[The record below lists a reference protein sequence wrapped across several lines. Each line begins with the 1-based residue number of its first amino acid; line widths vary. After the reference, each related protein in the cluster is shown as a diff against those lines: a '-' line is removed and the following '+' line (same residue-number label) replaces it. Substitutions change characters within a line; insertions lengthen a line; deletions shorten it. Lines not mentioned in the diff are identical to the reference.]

1 MTELDGVFF
10 KEIVEQ
16 GLREFP
22 NECCGVIAADGDGRP
37 VKVFTMKNADA
48 SPVTY
53 RLDGKE
59 QLRVFDEID
68 EQGWELWAIYHSH
81 THSEAYPSD
90 TDRRLAFYPESRYM
104 VLSLADREQPVL
116 RSFFITD
123 GEVDG
128 RGADDRMTAPTPMFN
143 EDQVQRYSRHIILPN
158 IGGAGQRKLLDA
170 SVLVIG
176 AGGLGSPVAMYL
188 AAAGIGKIGIVDFD
202 RVDVTNLQRQ
212 ILHTTADVGRSKVES
227 AVEHLRAINPT
238 IDIVGH
244 DTLLFS
250 TNVFDVME
258 PYDVV
263 IDGTDNFPVRYLV
276 NDATQFLGKPLVY
289 GSIFQWEGQAT
300 VFMPGQEA
308 PCYRCLFPSPPPPGT
323 VPSCAEGGVFGV
335 LPGVIGS
342 IQATEAIKL
351 ITGEGESLVGRL
363 LLYDALHMDFQEVK
377 IRWDA
382 DCPVCGKAP
391 TITELIDYEAFCGV
405 PARADVRSP

>member
-1 MTELDGVFF
+1 V
-10 KEIVEQ
+10 
-16 GLREFP
+16 
-22 NECCGVIAADGDGRP
+22 
-37 VKVFTMKNADA
+37 
-48 SPVTY
+48 
-53 RLDGKE
+53 
-59 QLRVFDEID
+59 
-68 EQGWELWAIYHSH
+68 
-81 THSEAYPSD
+81 
-90 TDRRLAFYPESRYM
+90 
-104 VLSLADREQPVL
+104 
-116 RSFFITD
+116 
-123 GEVDG
+123 
-128 RGADDRMTAPTPMFN
+128 TAPTPMFT

-170 SVLVIG
+170 SVLMVG

-188 AAAGIGKIGIVDFD
+188 AAAGIGKLGIVDFD

-212 ILHTTADVGRSKVES
+212 ILHTTADIGRSKIAS

-238 IDIVGH
+238 IDVVAH
-244 DTLLFS
+244 ETLLFS
-250 TNVFDVME
+250 DNVFDVME

-276 NDATQFLGKPLVY
+276 NDATQFTGKPLVY
-289 GSIFQWEGQAT
+289 GSIYQWEGQAT
-300 VFMPGQEA
+300 VFLPGQGS

-382 DCPVCGKAP
+382 DCPVCGKSP

-405 PARADVRSP
+405 PARAD